1 MKLKEVVQKFETTEL
16 FISAV
21 NEQLKKIMKENPKFI
36 YNEEIGSCNCF
47 YNRGPTNNPYKCK
60 GCIFGQALQNL
71 GWSDSE
77 ELDCIGNINILF
89 INYCYLGCI
98 PNYWEKIQSMQDIGS
113 NWGSLL
119 EYLPKD

>member
-1 MKLKEVVQKFETTEL
+1 MKLKEVVQKFETEEL

-21 NEQLKKIMKENPKFI
+21 NEQLKKLMEENPKFI
-36 YNEEIGSCNCF
+36 YNDGIDIGYCF
-47 YNRGPTNNPYKCK
+47 YNQGTISNPDKCK

-71 GWSDSE
+71 GWSDSD
-77 ELDCIGNINILF
+77 ELDFIGNINCLF
-89 INYCYLGCI
+89 IKYSYFPTI
-98 PNYWEKIQSMQDIGS
+98 PRYWEKIQVMQDTGS

>member
-16 FISAV
+16 FIIAV
-21 NEQLKKIMKENPKFI
+21 NKQLKKLMEENPKFI
-36 YNEEIGSCNCF
+36 YNDSIGLAYCF
-47 YNRGPTNNPYKCK
+47 YNRGPNNNPDKCK

-71 GWSDSE
+71 GWSDSD
-77 ELDCIGNINILF
+77 ELCFIGNINRLF
-89 INYCYLGCI
+89 IEYSYFPII
-98 PNYWEKIQSMQDIGS
+98 PRYWQKIQVMQDACS